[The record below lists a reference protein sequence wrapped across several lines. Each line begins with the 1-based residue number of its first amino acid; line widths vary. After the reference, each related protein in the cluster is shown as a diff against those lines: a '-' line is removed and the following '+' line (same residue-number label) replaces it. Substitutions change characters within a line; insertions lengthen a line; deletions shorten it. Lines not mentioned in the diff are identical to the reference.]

1 MSDYNL
7 KGDYKINPFIIEKN
21 ESPFAGIG
29 VAVVTPFDQNNK
41 IDKQAI
47 YRISDYLF
55 NNGVSYVVVQGTTG
69 ESSVLNP
76 DEKNEVNSIFIN
88 AFKDRLP
95 LILGIS
101 SNDTNYL
108 TQQISKTDL
117 TGFEAIMSVCPYYN
131 KPSQEGLYQHF
142 KSVCDVSPIPLLLYN
157 VPGRTSCDI
166 SNETIIRLSEY
177 SDKIIGIKEASGDVK
192 RIIELRKK
200 IKRKFLIISGDDFTM
215 IDAVRNGADGLISV
229 AANVFP
235 STMNNTYISLIWEND
250 KQVPNNIKEL
260 GTVDSSNFLL
270 NDFFDLIFEEGNPS
284 GIKFSLQCLN
294 LCNDKV
300 RLPLTGISDNLKSR
314 ISSFID
320 KNSSDE

>member
-1 MSDYNL
+1 MSHYNL

-55 NNGVSYVVVQGTTG
+55 HNGVSYVVVQGTTG

-76 DEKNEVNSIFIN
+76 DEKNEVNSIFID

-200 IKRKFLIISGDDFTM
+200 IKRKFLIISGDDFSM
-215 IDAVRNGADGLISV
+215 IDAVRNGADGIISV
-229 AANVFP
+229 AANAFP
-235 STMNNTYISLIWEND
+235 SIMNSTYISVSYTHLRAHE
-250 KQVPNNIKEL
+250 
-260 GTVDSSNFLL
+260 T
-270 NDFFDLIFEEGNPS
+270 
-284 GIKFSLQCLN
+284 
-294 LCNDKV
+294 
-300 RLPLTGISDNLKSR
+300 
-314 ISSFID
+314 
-320 KNSSDE
+320 

>member
-1 MSDYNL
+1 MRDYNL
-7 KGDYKINPFIIEKN
+7 KGEYKINPYIIEKN
-21 ESPFAGIG
+21 ESRFSGIG
-29 VAVVTPFDQNNK
+29 VAVVTPFDQDNK

-47 YRISDYLF
+47 HRISNHLF
-55 NNGVSYVVVQGTTG
+55 HNGVSYVVVQGTTG

-76 DEKNEVNSIFIN
+76 DEKNEVNSTFID

-101 SNDTNYL
+101 SNDTKYL

-117 TGFEAIMSVCPYYN
+117 SGFEAIMSVCPYYN

-200 IKRKFLIISGDDFTM
+200 IKRNFLVISGDDFTM
-215 IDAVRNGADGLISV
+215 IDAIRNGADGIISV

-235 STMNNTYISLIWEND
+235 SIMNNTYLSLIWEND
-250 KQVPNNIKEL
+250 KNAPDIIKEL
-260 GTVDSSNFLL
+260 GAVNSSNFLL
-270 NDFFDLIFEEGNPS
+270 NNFFKLIFEEGNPS
-284 GIKFSLQCLN
+284 GIKFALSCLN

-300 RLPLTGISDNLKSR
+300 RLPLTNISDNLKGK
-314 ISSFID
+314 ISNFIK
-320 KNSSDE
+320 KNNFNE

>member
-7 KGDYKINPFIIEKN
+7 KGDYKINPFINEKN
-21 ESPFAGIG
+21 KSPFAGIG
-29 VAVVTPFDQNNK
+29 VAVITPFDQNNK

-55 NNGVSYVVVQGTTG
+55 HNGVSYVVVQGTTG

-200 IKRKFLIISGDDFTM
+200 IKRKFMIISGDDFTM

-235 STMNNTYISLIWEND
+235 SIMNNTYISLIWEND

-300 RLPLTGISDNLKSR
+300 RLPLTGISEDLKDR
-314 ISSFID
+314 ISCFIH

>member
-1 MSDYNL
+1 MSYNNL
-7 KGDYKINPFIIEKN
+7 KGDYKTNPYITEKN

-47 YRISDYLF
+47 HRISDHLL

-76 DEKNEVNSIFIN
+76 DEKNEVNSIFID

-200 IKRKFLIISGDDFTM
+200 IKRKFMIISGDDFTM

-300 RLPLTGISDNLKSR
+300 RLPLTGISEDLKDR
-314 ISSFID
+314 ISCFIH